1 MVGGFF
7 WTSKTWRF
15 RRAGDSHTAASLM
28 SVSGLAVDLGRALH
42 SPGTVTQIQCQSLVA
57 SICLPCQT
65 LKAFHILT
73 VTLYLYHI
81 FNLTVTRAKK
91 LAWDSFKNLY
101 FVPQIQQPIVSGLI
115 ANCYSTK
122 QENWLSTCYEW
133 KKIQQ
138 YLAKEI
144 LKCIVAVR
152 CI

>member
-1 MVGGFF
+1 MPEDPLVNMAVQKSWWLTYSSFF
-7 WTSKTWRF
+7 NECVWSGSR
-15 RRAGDSHTAASLM
+15 SLKG
-28 SVSGLAVDLGRALH
+28 SP
-42 SPGTVTQIQCQSLVA
+42 SPGTFTQIQCQSLVA

-73 VTLYLYHI
+73 VTLYLYHV

-91 LAWDSFKNLY
+91 LAWDSLKKLY
-101 FVPQIQQPIVSGLI
+101 FLPRIQQPIVLGLI